1 MSDLG
6 EIREMFHAIDK
17 KLDTHVTETRIYRE
31 EKDKKDS
38 AIIKTLYSEDV
49 GLVYTVDRLKQ
60 SEQLNKVHKKL
71 MVTLFGVPIVG
82 WIIQSLVNFFHVS
95 SHQP

>member
-17 KLDTHVTETRIYRE
+17 KLDTHVSETRIYRE
-31 EKDKKDS
+31 EKDKRDS
-38 AIIKTLYSEDV
+38 SIIKTLYAQDT
-49 GLVYTVDRLKQ
+49 GLVYTVDRLRENEK
-60 SEQLNKVHKKL
+60 LNKVHKKL

-82 WIIQSLVNFFHVS
+82 WILEALFHFFNITP
-95 SHQP
+95 HQP